1 MIISLEIKDFKSY
14 KGIHQISLFKEFS
27 CVIGPNGS
35 GKSNILDAII
45 FVLGQK
51 ASAIRGSRLSELI
64 YFGATD
70 KTNTYVKLNFL
81 HQLSGKIYPIMRKI
95 VNTESHYYLDDKLLS
110 YKQFATEL
118 ADLGINIASKNFFI
132 LQGDVESIAMQNPKQ
147 IADHIEKVSGS
158 RELKEQ
164 YEETFK
170 EKNKIED
177 DVFTAY
183 AKKKTILFEK
193 EQYKEQWTE
202 VKEYHQMQRKM
213 DTFKCQL
220 QLSKLLYVNKQ
231 LKKEERLLE
240 TNNQAIATIRD
251 QMSPLEQS
259 YSSTSKK
266 QAALHKDVIALE
278 DKLAKLSKNKKKRDP
293 ESFKIAEE
301 IKYISNKIKKTK
313 QILEKAEQNRSVQLS
328 EIEQLRAELLES
340 TNSLQRL
347 EQEGETEVSH
357 GVKMDSRQMEEYNKL
372 KLLSGKETSSLKIRL
387 DQLNRDQR
395 IDQDSY
401 NTLKVRLGDYQKM
414 IEQFQTSFDKY
425 TSSLKA
431 EQEIFTEIEK
441 QMNEAQQEYEEASTA
456 FTKFNSKHTNLN
468 KELDNIQFILSDL
481 KSMKSE
487 SQRDKSFNE
496 TVETLKSI
504 FPGVKGKLSD
514 LCEPVQ
520 RKYATALTLTMGKF
534 MDAIVCDN
542 EQTLMASVKYLK
554 DQMLGV
560 ATFLSLDR
568 LQGVKPVNAKLRQL
582 SGTGKL
588 LFDCL
593 KIQKGIDEAVLYA
606 LGNTV
611 VCDSLAEARQLAF
624 GTAERMKV
632 ITIQG
637 VKISKSG
644 LMSGGGLGN
653 LKSKSSQWDNKRV
666 EDLKRQRD
674 TIIAELSENGGINEI
689 FNKKQALLSQ
699 VNELKAHYNLS
710 KSKMTLL
717 KERSENVEKELQ
729 ANKKSLKSTEPQLKE
744 LGDKMDERKKE
755 MDTINGEIRSIEDQF
770 FKEFSQTFGVENI
783 REFEETRLFKIQEN
797 IQKRLEITQNISKI
811 QSRLDY
817 EASRHMDNEIKQLE
831 EEIESNEKM
840 LDEEMENK
848 KSNDEKEQKIQ
859 DEISEIAQDYSTK
872 KQQLEEM
879 NSLIKE
885 VRKKIN
891 ELTQQITEI
900 EKKSTIIHINIFK
913 LGHQYHNHLLETRNE
928 NIILPILEIDGKEV
942 ASQHDHLLDNEQDDQ
957 DKMDTDK
964 EDGGNSDHE
973 STKKSKR
980 RTGKTSKRGQSDD
993 ESESHTT
1000 ASEGEGTDGE
1010 KKKKTS
1016 KKPKPPKKSRS
1027 KRKRNGDTS
1036 DAANGETGA
1045 LEDDDLLDEEELEE
1059 SDIEM
1064 ESRTN
1069 YLLDVVIDIP
1079 VNADD
1084 DHIKSIYKRESF
1096 ILLDYSVL
1104 PHQKKPFKDQKSF
1117 EEYLRKINM
1126 DIESLNK
1133 DMKRVMPN
1141 YKAYQHLD
1149 EVTKQL
1155 AIVSKELNESRKR
1168 AKEINDSFS
1177 QLRDQR
1183 KNLFLKAF
1191 KKISKNL
1198 SVIYSELTRELEPPY
1213 HRGSA
1218 HLALEDALTPFN
1230 AGVKFTVIPP
1240 NKRFQEMDQLS
1251 GGEKSVAALAFLFS
1265 LQGFKSTPFLILDEI
1280 DAAFDSVNVL
1290 KLVRYVKHKANRNL
1304 QFIVISLK
1312 ELFYVHCDSLI
1323 GICRER
1329 DSTSTSYSLDLQQFP
1344 ESKEAEQLL
1353 IQKRED
1359 ETDDLKTSSS
1369 SSSSSDEN

>member
-14 KGIHQISLFKEFS
+14 KGIHNISLFKEFS

-51 ASAIRGSRLSELI
+51 ASAIRGSRLSELV
-64 YFGATD
+64 YFGAAD

-81 HQLSGKIYPIMRKI
+81 HQISGKIYPIMRKI
-95 VNTESHYYLDDKLLS
+95 VNTESHYYLDDRLLS

-118 ADLGINIASKNFFI
+118 AELGINIASKNFFI

-158 RELKEQ
+158 KELKDQ
-164 YEETFK
+164 YDEAFR

-183 AKKKTILFEK
+183 AKKKTIAFEK
-193 EQYKEQWTE
+193 EQYKEQWSE
-202 VKEYHQMQRKM
+202 VKEYHEMQRKM
-213 DTFKCQL
+213 DTFKCQA
-220 QLSKLLYVNKQ
+220 QLSKLLYVSKQ
-231 LKKEERLLE
+231 LKKEEKHVQE
-240 TNNQAIATIRD
+240 NQDAIATIRD
-251 QMSPLEQS
+251 QMEPLEQS
-259 YSSTSKK
+259 YSATSKK
-266 QAALHKDVIALE
+266 QAALHKDVMALE
-278 DKLAKLSKNKKKRDP
+278 DKLAKLSKSKKKRDP

-301 IKYISNKIKKTK
+301 IKYINNKIKKTK
-313 QILEKAEQNRSVQLS
+313 QILEKAEQNRSIQLN
-328 EIEQLRAELLES
+328 EIEQLKKELLES
-340 TNSLQRL
+340 TNALQSL
-347 EQEGETEVSH
+347 EQEGEQSEVSH
-357 GVKMDSRQMEEYNKL
+357 DVKMTSVQMEEYNKL
-372 KLLSGKETSSLKIRL
+372 KLLSGKETSALKIRL

-395 IDQDSY
+395 IDQDSL

-414 IEQFQTSFDKY
+414 IEQFQTSLDKY
-425 TSSLKA
+425 KSSLKA
-431 EQEIFTEIEK
+431 EEDIFAEIQRHLTD
-441 QMNEAQQEYEEASTA
+441 AQQEYEEASTA
-456 FTKFNSKHTNLN
+456 FTKLNSKQNTLNL
-468 KELDNIQFILSDL
+468 ELDNIQFILSDL

-534 MDAIVCDN
+534 MDAIVCDS
-542 EQTLMASVKYLK
+542 EQTLMSCVKYLK

-611 VCDSLAEARQLAF
+611 VCDSLAEARLLAF
-624 GTAERMKV
+624 GSAERMKV

-653 LKSKSSQWDNKRV
+653 VKSKSSQWDNKRV

-674 TIIAELSENGGINEI
+674 SLIAELQENGGINEI
-689 FNKKQALLSQ
+689 FNKKQDLLNQ

-710 KSKMTLL
+710 KSKITLL
-717 KERSENVEKELQ
+717 KDRSENVEKELQ
-729 ANKKSLKSTEPQLKE
+729 ANKKSLKTTEPEIKE
-744 LGDKMDERKKE
+744 ITSKMDQRKQE
-755 MDTINGEIRSIEDQF
+755 MDTLNAEIRSIEDQY
-770 FKEFSQTFGVENI
+770 FKDFSATFGVENI
-783 REFEETRLFKIQEN
+783 REFEENRLVKIQEN

-817 EASRHMDNEIKQLE
+817 EASRQVDSEIKQLE

-848 KSNDEKEQKIQ
+848 KSNDEKEQQ
-859 DEISEIAQDYSTK
+859 FESELSEIVNDYTNN
-872 KQQLEEM
+872 KQTLEEM
-879 NSLIKE
+879 NVSIKE
-885 VRKKIN
+885 IRKKMN
-891 ELTQQITEI
+891 EYQQQITEI
-900 EKKSTIIHINIFK
+900 EKKSLIYHLNTLK
-913 LGHQYHNHLLETRNE
+913 LGGQYHNILLETRNE

-942 ASQHDHLLDNEQDDQ
+942 DSQHDHLLEQDADA
-957 DKMDTDK
+957 DKMNTDDESKKSKKSDTTSEEEEE
-964 EDGGNSDHE
+964 EDENNNNNKNKKSK
-973 STKKSKR
+973 STKK
-980 RTGKTSKRGQSDD
+980 
-993 ESESHTT
+993 
-1000 ASEGEGTDGE
+1000 
-1010 KKKKTS
+1010 
-1016 KKPKPPKKSRS
+1016 PNPPKKTRS
-1027 KRKRNGDTS
+1027 KRKRNGDAS
-1036 DAANGETGA
+1036 DVV
-1045 LEDDDLLDEEELEE
+1045 DDQDLLDEEDELGE

-1064 ESRTN
+1064 DSKTN
-1069 YLLDVVIDIP
+1069 YLQDVIVDIP
-1079 VNADD
+1079 VNADEE
-1084 DHIKSIYKRESF
+1084 HIKNIYKRESF
-1096 ILLDYSVL
+1096 IVFDYSLL
-1104 PHQKKPFKDQKSF
+1104 PSQKKPFKDQKTF
-1117 EEYLRKINM
+1117 DEHLRKINL
-1126 DIESLNK
+1126 DIESISK

-1155 AIVSKELNESRKR
+1155 SVVRKELDESRKR
-1168 AKEINDSFS
+1168 AKEINDRFS

-1183 KNLFLKAF
+1183 KSLFMKAF

-1198 SVIYSELTRELEPPY
+1198 TSIYSELTRELEPPF

-1218 HLALEDALTPFN
+1218 HLALEDNVTPFN

-1312 ELFYVHCDSLI
+1312 ELFYVHSDSLI

-1329 DSTSTSYSLDLQQFP
+1329 DSTSASFSLDLQQFT

-1353 IQKRED
+1353 VQKGED